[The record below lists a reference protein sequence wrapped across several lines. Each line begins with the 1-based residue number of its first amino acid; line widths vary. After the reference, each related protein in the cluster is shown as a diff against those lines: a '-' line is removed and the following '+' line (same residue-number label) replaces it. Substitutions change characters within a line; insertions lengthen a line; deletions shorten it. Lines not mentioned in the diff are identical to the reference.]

1 MVFSPLFDKGPDMF
15 TKLEAEKNTSS
26 NYLLNTIEINYE
38 EFIERM
44 EEIVKDQQK
53 EVEHF
58 NRMLKRAEQE
68 GQKLAATHYA
78 KKHMEIYD
86 RLMNNIDI
94 LELAEEMKDS
104 VIFLMTG
111 AVPSFIYVGRKK
123 KQEHEKAKEDLK
135 LIYF

>member
-1 MVFSPLFDKGPDMF
+1 MF
-15 TKLEAEKNTSS
+15 TKPEAEKNTST
-26 NYLLNTIEINYE
+26 NYLLNTTEISYE
-38 EFIERM
+38 EFIERI

-58 NRMLKRAEQE
+58 NSLRERAEQE

-86 RLMNNIDI
+86 RCMDNIDI
-94 LELAEEMKDS
+94 LELAEGMKDS

-111 AVPSFIYVGRKK
+111 AVPSFVYVGRKK
-123 KQEHEKAKEDLK
+123 KVEHEKAKEDLK

>member
-1 MVFSPLFDKGPDMF
+1 MF
-15 TKLEAEKNTSS
+15 TKLEPEKNTST
-26 NYLLNTIEINYE
+26 NYLLNTIEVSYD
-38 EFIERM
+38 EFVERI
-44 EEIVKDQQK
+44 EEIVNDQQK

-58 NRMLKRAEQE
+58 NSMRERAEQG

-78 KKHMEIYD
+78 RRYMEIYD
-86 RLMNNIDI
+86 RCMDNIDI
-94 LELAEEMKDS
+94 LELAEEMKNS

-123 KQEHEKAKEDLK
+123 KLEHERAKEDLK